1 MSGSNAIAIPSR
13 KGKGPARNT
22 SSGTSSSSF
31 QSTPLSSSSRSG
43 GFAAP
48 NSNHNRFGSFATPNR
63 FNSNYNYGSFGS
75 PSSASTTP
83 SSSPSD
89 MRLRRESLM
98 SPTFSAQEH
107 TVVNV
112 GEEEAPKLITCVKA
126 SQGFDWNVGMS
137 ACSPFLPLPP

>member
-22 SSGTSSSSF
+22 SSDTSSSSF
-31 QSTPLSSSSRSG
+31 QSTPPSSSSRSG
-43 GFAAP
+43 GFAHP
-48 NSNHNRFGSFATPNR
+48 GSNANRFSYVSNAS
-63 FNSNYNYGSFGS
+63 SNYNYGSFGS
-75 PSSASTTP
+75 PSTP
-83 SSSPSD
+83 SSSLGGSGGGG
-89 MRLRRESLM
+89 RRESLM

-112 GEEEAPKLITCVKA
+112 GEEEAPRLITCVKA

-137 ACSPFLPLPP
+137 ACSPFLPLPLPP